1 MTVALEEF
9 AEWRGSVEVRL
20 GKLEAMD
27 EKHGQR
33 FDRNEQLLGAVDRDL
48 GSLHAEFRAQRGLLQ
63 ALHLTQNEHT
73 RTLSEHSAALRELR
87 TGQEELRQEL
97 TEVRVGVQTI
107 IGLLESAD
115 GGDR

>member
-1 MTVALEEF
+1 MTVHQIA
-9 AEWRGSVEVRL
+9 
-20 GKLEAMD
+20 
-27 EKHGQR
+27 
-33 FDRNEQLLGAVDRDL
+33 
-48 GSLHAEFRAQRGLLQ
+48 SLKE
-63 ALHLTQNEHT
+63 
-73 RTLSEHSAALRELR
+73 LRELR